1 MFARIVSPR
10 KRGPSSGL
18 ILKRV
23 GMGPCGGGAALT
35 LLRRAVEILKLP
47 CGQAAVLAG
56 AVWRQAVAPGGPGP
70 ITTLARMPTD
80 GCIRPHHSQHGMREY
95 RRIEGIAAKYMTIMR
110 LI

>member
-47 CGQAAVLAG
+47 SGQAAVLAG

-70 ITTLARMPTD
+70 CQLMDVFGHTILSMEC
-80 GCIRPHHSQHGMREY
+80 GEY
-95 RRIEGIAAKYMTIMR
+95 RRIEGIAAKYVTIMR
-110 LI
+110 LIFARKA